1 MPVRKRDEGRY
12 GLSLSLVAGS
22 QFSLPHCAT
31 EWNGPRTRCSEANR
45 EILDDKVVA
54 GNGVLK
60 VKGEVLVFQIVPACL
75 VTVNRVGG
83 SLKHHSPIGTIEQ
96 QPPILFLD
104 RRHLHILGIDR
115 AFYFLQIL

>member
-1 MPVRKRDEGRY
+1 M
-12 GLSLSLVAGS
+12 
-22 QFSLPHCAT
+22 
-31 EWNGPRTRCSEANR
+31 
-45 EILDDKVVA
+45 

-60 VKGEVLVFQIVPACL
+60 VKGEVIVFQRVPASL

-104 RRHLHILGIDR
+104 RRDLHILSINR
-115 AFYFLQIL
+115 ASNFLHLL